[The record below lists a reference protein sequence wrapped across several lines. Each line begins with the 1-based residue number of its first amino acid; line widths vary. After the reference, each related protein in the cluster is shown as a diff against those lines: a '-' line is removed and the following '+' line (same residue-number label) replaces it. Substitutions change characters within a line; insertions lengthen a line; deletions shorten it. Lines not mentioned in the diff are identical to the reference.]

1 MKIKYKF
8 ANGEISYVEVSDEVG
23 AEILK
28 SRRIEE
34 NRDRKERYHCYS
46 LDGIDFEGDEF
57 AEKDTPESLL
67 LNKEEES
74 LINEFMETLTD
85 VQKRRLK
92 MRIEG
97 MSLTDIAREEGVEF
111 NPIKRSFVRI
121 SKKFQTF
128 LENRGQFYPLKS
140 PYSEGAL

>member
-1 MKIKYKF
+1 MQIAYSSLYYCRLFLLNFSTREGVKMKIKYKF

-97 MSLTDIAREEGVEF
+97 MSLTDIL
-111 NPIKRSFVRI
+111 RI
-121 SKKFQTF
+121 
-128 LENRGQFYPLKS
+128 LYRL
-140 PYSEGAL
+140 

>member
-74 LINEFMETLTD
+74 
-85 VQKRRLK
+85 
-92 MRIEG
+92 
-97 MSLTDIAREEGVEF
+97 
-111 NPIKRSFVRI
+111 
-121 SKKFQTF
+121 
-128 LENRGQFYPLKS
+128 Y
-140 PYSEGAL
+140 